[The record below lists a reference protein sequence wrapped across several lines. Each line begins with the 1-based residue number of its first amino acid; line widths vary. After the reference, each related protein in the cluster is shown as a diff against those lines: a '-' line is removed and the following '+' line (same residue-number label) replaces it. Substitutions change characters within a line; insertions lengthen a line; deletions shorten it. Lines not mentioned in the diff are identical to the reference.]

1 MRKILALLLLIGLVA
16 FPAVAGATSTAA
28 SEDVSATVHYVQ
40 PINLSVE
47 VPAGNMLVAAANS
60 TATGEKTIW
69 NNTAG
74 WVESYASCDKD
85 IKDNGLTVFSLSG
98 SPNQNVAISVDSD
111 IDLDGP
117 DEAKISLNDMA
128 ICVSSDDGLQSGS
141 TNCCASGSSN
151 IHIGSVTIST
161 GSSGSG
167 YFAVRPGTIKISDY
181 SKKGVYSG
189 TVTVTADYQ

>member
-16 FPAVAGATSTAA
+16 FPAVAGAGTAA
-28 SEDVSATVHYVQ
+28 SEDVNATVYYVK
-40 PINLSVE
+40 PLSLNVE
-47 VPAGNMLVAAANS
+47 KPAGTLYVAAASS

-69 NNTAG
+69 NNTSG
-74 WVESYASCDKD
+74 WLESYASCNTD

-98 SPNQNVAISVDSD
+98 SPNQNVAISVNSD
-111 IDLDGP
+111 LELNGP
-117 DEAKISLNDMA
+117 DGAKISLNNMA

-151 IHIGSVTIST
+151 IHNSSVTIST

-167 YFAVRPGTIKISDY
+167 YFAVRPGTIKIGDY
-181 SKKGVYSG
+181 SKRGVYSG
-189 TVTVTADYQ
+189 TITVTADYQ